1 MNVLMCKVSDT
12 EINTFTICTSSQVN
26 FQRNNPSTLVG
37 HIGLRNGASI
47 AGGLHSIQQRELSV
61 DAPHS
66 GTEIPGF
73 SESAILSLP
82 RRVGF
87 SQ

>member
-1 MNVLMCKVSDT
+1 MHVVT
-12 EINTFTICTSSQVN
+12 RVN
-26 FQRNNPSTLVG
+26 FQRNNPLTLVG
-37 HIGLRNGASI
+37 QIGSRIGASI

-66 GTEIPGF
+66 GTEMSVF
-73 SESAILSLP
+73 SGSAIPSLL

-87 SQ
+87 LQSQYPAYFGQI